1 MNGRNQDSVLRLFDF
16 ARGAA
21 DEEARGQLGEEE
33 KCGKAR
39 QRVRDRN
46 RDRQTSRQTDRQIKR
61 ERERERGAGL
71 TPANS
76 TKKVGVSL
84 EVSAKVAT
92 MSNGSWNTYSV
103 PIMPSIQLLRAVV
116 TRSGRIARRRIK
128 RSKSESCFW

>member
-1 MNGRNQDSVLRLFDF
+1 MAEIKTVFFDYLILQEVRQMKRQEANWVKKKSVGKRGR
-16 ARGAA
+16 
-21 DEEARGQLGEEE
+21 EIEIEIEI
-33 KCGKAR
+33 
-39 QRVRDRN
+39 
-46 RDRQTSRQTDRQIKR
+46 DRQADRQTDRQIKR
-61 ERERERGAGL
+61 EGERERGAGL

>member
-1 MNGRNQDSVLRLFDF
+1 MAEIKTVFFDYLILQEVRQMKRQEANWVKKKSVEKRGR
-16 ARGAA
+16 
-21 DEEARGQLGEEE
+21 EIEIEIEI
-33 KCGKAR
+33 
-39 QRVRDRN
+39 
-46 RDRQTSRQTDRQIKR
+46 DRQADRQIKR
-61 ERERERGAGL
+61 EGERERGAGL